1 MIILCLHVFFSA
13 SDRKNQLE
21 WQCQSAKTPVKCSDN
36 SSFCIYDWK
45 ECDGVANCPGA
56 EDELLSKCIERR
68 KFSSLATVNCT
79 KKDTY
84 NVDIFIKAVKC
95 DGIKECQNDEDEK
108 ECSLPDYLLIV
119 ILIIIVILN
128 GFMAYLLKKWTI
140 SKLEPILQNQDFE
153 LIHGVEEIA
162 SKLKQ
167 VQSDTD
173 ISRQINEEF
182 IEMEIAYHY
191 GSCSETILCIK
202 VSYFLLAIFSYNY

>member
-1 MIILCLHVFFSA
+1 M
-13 SDRKNQLE
+13 
-21 WQCQSAKTPVKCSDN
+21 
-36 SSFCIYDWK
+36 
-45 ECDGVANCPGA
+45 
-56 EDELLSKCIERR
+56 
-68 KFSSLATVNCT
+68 NCT

-95 DGIKECQNDEDEK
+95 DGIKECQNDEDEN

-140 SKLEPILQNQDFE
+140 SKLEPIVENQDFE

-173 ISRQINEEF
+173 IARHINEEF

-191 GSCSETILCIK
+191 GNCSETILCIK
-202 VSYFLLAIFSYNY
+202 VSYFLLSIFS